1 MPDNAIYF
9 QLAYGATT
17 VVLGGYIVSIY
28 WRARAVRAR
37 LMAERDA
44 AGR

>member
-9 QLAYGATT
+9 EIAYGATA

-28 WRARAVRAR
+28 ARARAARAR
-37 LMAERDA
+37 LRAERDA
-44 AGR
+44 TGD

>member
-1 MPDNAIYF
+1 MPDNSLYF
-9 QLAYGATT
+9 EIAYVATA

-37 LMAERDA
+37 LLAERSA
-44 AGR
+44 EGR